1 MPCPD
6 SLHHMLGMMQIAVQH
21 GPGMGVATSVLL
33 LQVKLRKPR
42 AGTQQ
47 EPKEKQTEDL
57 EQLERIYPALL

>member
-1 MPCPD
+1 
-6 SLHHMLGMMQIAVQH
+6 MQIAVQH